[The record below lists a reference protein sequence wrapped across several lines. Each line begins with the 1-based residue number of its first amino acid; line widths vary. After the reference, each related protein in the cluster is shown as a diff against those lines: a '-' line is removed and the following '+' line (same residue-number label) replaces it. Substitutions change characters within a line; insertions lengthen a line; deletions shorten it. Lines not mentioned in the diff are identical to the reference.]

1 MARLTALGINKEIRM
16 GKNLICSAGSKE
28 QLEQMINKWYLSENY
43 IITKDN
49 GEYRAYNKKL
59 KRYSEMLVK
68 EQGGRWRF
76 ERPGLTKS

>member
-1 MARLTALGINKEIRM
+1 M

-28 QLEQMINKWYLSENY
+28 QLEQMINRWYLSENY
-43 IITKDN
+43 VITKDN

>member
-1 MARLTALGINKEIRM
+1 M

>member
-1 MARLTALGINKEIRM
+1 M

-28 QLEQMINKWYLSENY
+28 QLEQMINRWYLSENY

>member
-1 MARLTALGINKEIRM
+1 M

-43 IITKDN
+43 IITSVN
-49 GEYRAYNKKL
+49 GEYKAYNKKL
-59 KRYSEMLVK
+59 KRFSEMLVK

-76 ERPGLTKS
+76 ERPSLTKS